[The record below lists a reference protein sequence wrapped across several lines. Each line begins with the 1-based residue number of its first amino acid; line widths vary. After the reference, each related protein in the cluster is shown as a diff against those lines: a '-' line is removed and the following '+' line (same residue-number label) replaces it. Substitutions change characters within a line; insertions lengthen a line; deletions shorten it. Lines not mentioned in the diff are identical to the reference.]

1 MKKQVTERKSNCGFL
16 FVLSLLS
23 LLTLCMATIQAQNY
37 PPSCVVTMP
46 YNNAY
51 YKAGSDIDIR
61 IYSTDFGKTTNN
73 GTVKQVEIYNGN
85 NLLQTIKN
93 HSNYT
98 YSFVWKKVPAGTYT
112 LKAKATNDKGVS
124 FTSVGVI
131 ITVGSKDVVPMGMSA
146 GKGKYVANI
155 IQRTDP
161 VKYEQYWNGVTSENA
176 CKWETT
182 EATRDQF
189 NWQGADQAYTFA
201 TSRNMVFR
209 YHAGVWASQYPRWFT
224 TLTTEEAKA
233 EIVENLTAIAER
245 FPLAD
250 QIDLLNEQLYDH
262 QRDNKKFREL
272 LGGPGTTADDYRWQI
287 WLFEQG
293 RKIFPNTKLVLNDY
307 GLEGDPKAIRDQLKL
322 FKVLRDR
329 GIIDGFG
336 TQAHAFNVDKP
347 SADTIKAHLNLM
359 ASSGLPIYVTELD
372 MNGGTRG
379 NQVSD
384 SLQLI
389 SFKKAIP
396 VFYEHP
402 SVAGITLWGY
412 IQGTTWMNGTG
423 IMSAAGV
430 ENPSLVWMKQYL
442 AGRPDV
448 GYPMGMGKPSKNN

>member
-1 MKKQVTERKSNCGFL
+1 MKKLVSQREGHSRFL
-16 FVLSLLS
+16 STVCLLS
-23 LLTLCMATIQAQNY
+23 FILMCATTIQAQTY
-37 PPSCVVTMP
+37 PPSSVVTTP
-46 YNNAY
+46 HNNAY
-51 YKAGSDIDIR
+51 YKAGSDIEVR
-61 IYSTDFGKTTNN
+61 VYSTDIGKTTNN
-73 GTVKQVEIYNGN
+73 GVVKVVEVYNGSK
-85 NLLQTIKN
+85 LLKKIKN
-93 HSNYT
+93 HSNHT
-98 YSFVWKKVPAGTYT
+98 YSFVWEKVPAGTYT

-131 ITVGSKDVVPMGMSA
+131 ITVGTKDVKPMGLSA

-155 IQRTDP
+155 YQRSDGLN
-161 VKYEQYWNGVTSENA
+161 YDQYWNGVTSENS

-189 NWQGADQAYTFA
+189 NWQGADKAYAYA
-201 TSRNMVFR
+201 TSRNIVFR

-224 TLTTEEAKA
+224 SLSTEEAKA
-233 EIVENLTAIAER
+233 EIVEYLTAIAER
-245 FPLAD
+245 FPYAD

-272 LGGPGTTADDYRWQI
+272 LGGPGTTADNYSWQI

-329 GIIDGFG
+329 GIVDGFG

-347 SADTIKAHLNLM
+347 SADTIKAHLDLM
-359 ASSGLPIYVTELD
+359 ATSGLPIFVTELD
-372 MNGGTRG
+372 MNGGARG
-379 NQVSD
+379 NQVND

-389 SFKKAIP
+389 SFKKVVP
-396 VFYEHP
+396 VYFEHP
-402 SVAGITLWGY
+402 SVAGITFWGY

-423 IMSAAGV
+423 FMSAEGV
-430 ENPSLVWMKQYL
+430 ANPSLVWLKQYF

-448 GYPMGMGKPSKNN
+448 GYPMK